1 MNKKYFLLTCLAA
14 FPFALTAQEN
24 NRYEEITNPKLTSI
38 NREPARSTFTSYV
51 TEADAVINDR
61 KNGTFRLSLNGKWKF
76 HYVETFADRPTD
88 FMMDRVDASR
98 WPDINV
104 PGNWELQGFGTPIY
118 VNQPYEFCSS
128 GYPPYWDKPNPP
140 YVPQEWNPTGTYRRE
155 FTLPG
160 DWDDKEIFL
169 SADGVRGAAFYYLNG
184 KFVGMSKDAKTPA
197 RFNVSAIAKK
207 GKNVIAIQIHRFSDA
222 NYLECQDFWR
232 ISGIERD
239 IYLYAQPQIHLT
251 DFKVES
257 PLDENYRNG
266 ILKVKVQFTNES
278 GQNSPF
284 LVGYR
289 LLDKNDQQIA
299 QSSTQVSGDQT
310 EVEFTK
316 KTIQEPLQ
324 WTAETPNLYTLV
336 VSLKRPN
343 GDVIE
348 ATSCKVGF
356 RTVEI
361 KDKQLLVNGQ
371 PILVKGVN
379 YHEHNENTGHYVSE
393 ELMKKDFELWKRYN
407 VNTVRTCH
415 YPQQE
420 RFYELC
426 DEYGIYVID
435 EANIESHGMGYD
447 LRVGGTLGNNPEW
460 LKAHMDRTINMFER
474 NKNYPSLTF
483 WSLGN
488 EAGNGY
494 NFYQTY
500 LWVKN
505 ADKDIMNRPV
515 NYERAQWEWNSD
527 MYVPQY
533 PGADWLENIGKNGS
547 DRPVAPSEYAHAM
560 GNSTGNL
567 WGQWQAIY
575 KYPNLQGGY
584 IWDWV
589 DQGLLQKDKNGRE
602 YWAYGG
608 DFGVDAPSDGNF
620 LCNGLVNPDRGP
632 HPAMAEVK
640 YVHQNVGFEAVD
652 AAAGIFKITN
662 RFYFTNLKK
671 YQIHYNV
678 LANGKT
684 IKGGKVSLDIAP
696 QASKEFTV
704 PVNGLK
710 AQPGTEYFVNF
721 SVTTTEPE
729 PLIPTGYEIAYDQ
742 FQLPIQAEKSIYK
755 ANGPALK
762 TTIQGDELIVSSS
775 KVNFVFNKNSGLV
788 TSYKVDG
795 TEYFKDGFGIQP
807 NFWRAPNDNDYGNST
822 PKRLQVWKQSSKN
835 FRITDATM
843 TAEDK
848 AVSLNVTY
856 LLAAGNLYVVTYKIY
871 PNGIVNVNAKFTSTD
886 MQPTETEVSEA
897 TRMATFT
904 PGSDAARKAA
914 SKLEVPR
921 IGVRFRLPAQMNNVQ
936 YFGRGPEENYIDR
949 NHGTLVGV
957 YKTTADQMY
966 FNYVRPQE
974 NGHHTDT
981 RWIAL
986 SPNKGNGLVLVAD
999 SLIGFNALRNSIEDF
1014 DSEEALPHPYQWNNF
1029 SPEEVA
1035 NHDENAARNVLRRMH
1050 HVNDITPRD
1059 FVEVCVDMK
1068 QQGVGG
1074 YDSWGARPEPFHQIP
1089 ANRDYQWG
1097 FTLVPV
1103 RSANQANEAA
1113 KYDYR

>member
-284 LVGYR
+284 VVGYR

-447 LRVGGTLGNNPEW
+447 LRVGGTLGNNP
-460 LKAHMDRTINMFER
+460 LFMNAHLDRTMNMYER
-474 NKNYPSLTF
+474 DKNHPSVII

-488 EAGNGY
+488 EAGNGL
-494 NFYQTY
+494 NFYVTY
-500 LWVKN
+500 NTLKTL
-505 ADKDIMNRPV
+505 DSRPIQ
-515 NYERAQWEWNSD
+515 YERALLEWNTD
-527 MYVPQY
+527 IYCPMYAPPSY
-533 PGADWLENIGKNGS
+533 LEKYARNKEMT
-547 DRPVAPSEYAHAM
+547 RPLILCEYAHAM
-560 GNSTGNL
+560 GNSLGNFQEY
-567 WGQWQAIY
+567 WDIIE
-575 KYPNLQGGY
+575 KYPILQGGCV
-584 IWDWV
+584 WDWV
-589 DQGLLQKDKNGRE
+589 DQGFAAKTDDGRK

-608 DFGVDAPSDGNF
+608 DYGENGTPSDGNF
-620 LCNGLVNPDRGP
+620 CINGVVYPDRS
-632 HPAMAEVK
+632 VK
-640 YVHQNVGFEAVD
+640 PQTEEMGKVYQNIKFLDFDKQTSTV
-652 AAAGIFKITN
+652 KIRN
-662 RFYFTNLKK
+662 DFSFTNLDK
-671 YQIHYNV
+671 YDFYYIIRDHGKEVYRGKIENIH
-678 LANGKT
+678 AAPGKT
-684 IKGGKVSLDIAP
+684 
-696 QASKEFTV
+696 
-704 PVNGLK
+704 
-710 AQPGTEYFVNF
+710 
-721 SVTTTEPE
+721 VTTGFLNGIPKEKQTTGDVRIEFYAAIKTAEPFL
-729 PLIPTGYEIAYDQ
+729 PAARSLHTNRPTSIP
-742 FQLPIQAEKSIYK
+742 
-755 ANGPALK
+755 
-762 TTIQGDELIVSSS
+762 
-775 KVNFVFNKNSGLV
+775 
-788 TSYKVDG
+788 
-795 TEYFKDGFGIQP
+795 
-807 NFWRAPNDNDYGNST
+807 ST
-822 PKRLQVWKQSSKN
+822 RKRLRHRSPPLLRKKEIWWCSPVPTSKPPS
-835 FRITDATM
+835 TS
-843 TAEDK
+843 K
-848 AVSLNVTY
+848 AAYSPPICTRS
-856 LLAAGNLYVVTYKIY
+856 
-871 PNGIVNVNAKFTSTD
+871 TST
-886 MQPTETEVSEA
+886 
-897 TRMATFT
+897 
-904 PGSDAARKAA
+904 
-914 SKLEVPR
+914 
-921 IGVRFRLPAQMNNVQ
+921 
-936 YFGRGPEENYIDR
+936 Y
-949 NHGTLVGV
+949 
-957 YKTTADQMY
+957 
-966 FNYVRPQE
+966 
-974 NGHHTDT
+974 
-981 RWIAL
+981 
-986 SPNKGNGLVLVAD
+986 
-999 SLIGFNALRNSIEDF
+999 
-1014 DSEEALPHPYQWNNF
+1014 
-1029 SPEEVA
+1029 
-1035 NHDENAARNVLRRMH
+1035 
-1050 HVNDITPRD
+1050 
-1059 FVEVCVDMK
+1059 
-1068 QQGVGG
+1068 
-1074 YDSWGARPEPFHQIP
+1074 
-1089 ANRDYQWG
+1089 
-1097 FTLVPV
+1097 
-1103 RSANQANEAA
+1103 
-1113 KYDYR
+1113 

>member
-1 MNKKYFLLTCLAA
+1 MNKKYFLLTCLAT
-14 FPFALTAQEN
+14 FPFGLTAQEN

-284 LVGYR
+284 VVGYR

-447 LRVGGTLGNNPEW
+447 LRVGGTLGNNP
-460 LKAHMDRTINMFER
+460 LFMNAHLDRTMNMYER
-474 NKNYPSLTF
+474 DKNHPSVII

-488 EAGNGY
+488 EAGNGL
-494 NFYQTY
+494 NFYVTY
-500 LWVKN
+500 NTLKTL
-505 ADKDIMNRPV
+505 DSRPIQ
-515 NYERAQWEWNSD
+515 YERALLEWNTD
-527 MYVPQY
+527 IYCPMYASPSY
-533 PGADWLENIGKNGS
+533 LEKYARNKEMT
-547 DRPVAPSEYAHAM
+547 RPLILCEYAHAM
-560 GNSTGNL
+560 GNSLGNFQDYWDL
-567 WGQWQAIY
+567 IY
-575 KYPNLQGGY
+575 KYDQLQGGF

-589 DQGLLQKDKNGRE
+589 DQTFAIKDENQRDI
-602 YWAYGG
+602 WAFGG
-608 DFGVDAPSDGNF
+608 DMGFVGVVNDSNF
-620 LCNGLVNPDRGP
+620 CANGLVAADRTP
-632 HPAMAEVK
+632 HPHIYEVK
-640 YVHQNVGFEAVD
+640 KVLQYIHFEPLAFTPNKIKVTNWHDFIGLEGYTLRWAVECD
-652 AAAGIFKITN
+652 
-662 RFYFTNLKK
+662 
-671 YQIHYNV
+671 
-678 LANGKT
+678 GKT
-684 IKGGKVSLDIAP
+684 VQNGEMDFPKIAP
-696 QASKEFTV
+696 RNSANIEL
-704 PVNGLK
+704 PLK
-710 AQPGTEYFVNF
+710 ALPADGKEYFLTLRAFTKHEAPLVPKGHEVAIEQWELPSAPSAKTVQPVEGTLTVDRNNETLTVKGNNF
-721 SVTTTEPE
+721 QVAFSTRNGEMTELNYTGKN
-729 PLIPTGYEIAYDQ
+729 LIKE
-742 FQLPIQAEKSIYK
+742 
-755 ANGPALK
+755 
-762 TTIQGDELIVSSS
+762 
-775 KVNFVFNKNSGLV
+775 GL
-788 TSYKVDG
+788 
-795 TEYFKDGFGIQP
+795 QP
-807 NFWRAPNDNDYGNST
+807 NFWRPLTDNDIPNGHLIRCGTWRNAGRDA
-822 PKRLQVWKQSSKN
+822 KLQNIEVAEAGQTATVTATY
-835 FRITDATM
+835 RMEEQDADLQT
-843 TAEDK
+843 
-848 AVSLNVTY
+848 L
-856 LLAAGNLYVVTYKIY
+856 YKIT
-871 PNGIVNVNAKFTSTD
+871 PDGKVQVT
-886 MQPTETEVSEA
+886 MH
-897 TRMATFT
+897 FT
-904 PGSDAARKAA
+904 PGKKPLS
-914 SKLEVPR
+914 EMPR
-921 IGVRFRLPAQMNNVQ
+921 LGMRMILPAEYEMMTWL
-936 YFGRGPEENYIDR
+936 GRGPQETYADR
-949 NHGTLVGV
+949 
-957 YKTTADQMY
+957 KTGALIGLYNATVWEQY
-966 FNYVRPQE
+966 HPYVRAQE
-974 NGHHTDT
+974 TANHCDV
-981 RWIAL
+981 RW
-986 SPNKGNGLVLVAD
+986 V
-999 SLIGFNALRNSIEDF
+999 ALRNATGEGLLVVGEEPLSVSAWNFPMEDIEYRPSQMERRHGGSI
-1014 DSEEALPHPYQWNNF
+1014 QKK
-1029 SPEEVA
+1029 
-1035 NHDENAARNVLRRMH
+1035 
-1050 HVNDITPRD
+1050 
-1059 FVEVCVDMK
+1059 DMIWLNIDHK
-1068 QQGVGG
+1068 QMGVGG
-1074 YDSWGARPEPFHQIP
+1074 DNTWGAQVHPEYTITPHEWK
-1089 ANRDYQWG
+1089 YS
-1097 FTLVPV
+1097 FTLAPL
-1103 RSANQANEAA
+1103 APEDDAAEQAH
-1113 KYDYR
+1113 K

>member
-51 TEADAVINDR
+51 TEADAGINDR

-76 HYVETFADRPTD
+76 HYVEAFADRPTD
-88 FMMDRVDASR
+88 FMMARVDASR

-128 GYPPYWDKPNPP
+128 FYPPKCDKPNPP

-284 LVGYR
+284 VVGYR
-289 LLDKNDQQIA
+289 LLDKIDQQIA

-310 EVEFTK
+310 DVEFTK

-336 VSLKRPN
+336 ISLKRPN

-447 LRVGGTLGNNPEW
+447 LRVGGTLGNNP
-460 LKAHMDRTINMFER
+460 LFMNAHLDRTMNMYER
-474 NKNYPSLTF
+474 DKNHPSVII

-488 EAGNGY
+488 DAGTGL
-494 NFYQTY
+494 NFYVTY
-500 LWVKN
+500 NTLKTL
-505 ADKDIMNRPV
+505 DSRPIQ
-515 NYERAQWEWNSD
+515 YERALLEWTTD
-527 MYVPQY
+527 IYCPMYASPSY
-533 PGADWLENIGKNGS
+533 LEKYARNKEMT
-547 DRPVAPSEYAHAM
+547 RPLILCEYAHAM
-560 GNSTGNL
+560 GNSLGNFQDY
-567 WGQWQAIY
+567 WDIIE
-575 KYPNLQGGY
+575 KYPILQGGC

-589 DQGLLQKDKNGRE
+589 DQGFAAKTDDDRK
-602 YWAYGG
+602 YWTYGG
-608 DFGVDAPSDGNF
+608 DYGEHGTPSDGNF
-620 LCNGLVNPDRGP
+620 
-632 HPAMAEVK
+632 
-640 YVHQNVGFEAVD
+640 
-652 AAAGIFKITN
+652 
-662 RFYFTNLKK
+662 
-671 YQIHYNV
+671 
-678 LANGKT
+678 
-684 IKGGKVSLDIAP
+684 
-696 QASKEFTV
+696 
-704 PVNGLK
+704 
-710 AQPGTEYFVNF
+710 
-721 SVTTTEPE
+721 
-729 PLIPTGYEIAYDQ
+729 
-742 FQLPIQAEKSIYK
+742 
-755 ANGPALK
+755 
-762 TTIQGDELIVSSS
+762 
-775 KVNFVFNKNSGLV
+775 
-788 TSYKVDG
+788 
-795 TEYFKDGFGIQP
+795 
-807 NFWRAPNDNDYGNST
+807 
-822 PKRLQVWKQSSKN
+822 
-835 FRITDATM
+835 
-843 TAEDK
+843 
-848 AVSLNVTY
+848 
-856 LLAAGNLYVVTYKIY
+856 
-871 PNGIVNVNAKFTSTD
+871 
-886 MQPTETEVSEA
+886 
-897 TRMATFT
+897 
-904 PGSDAARKAA
+904 
-914 SKLEVPR
+914 
-921 IGVRFRLPAQMNNVQ
+921 
-936 YFGRGPEENYIDR
+936 
-949 NHGTLVGV
+949 
-957 YKTTADQMY
+957 
-966 FNYVRPQE
+966 
-974 NGHHTDT
+974 
-981 RWIAL
+981 
-986 SPNKGNGLVLVAD
+986 
-999 SLIGFNALRNSIEDF
+999 
-1014 DSEEALPHPYQWNNF
+1014 
-1029 SPEEVA
+1029 
-1035 NHDENAARNVLRRMH
+1035 
-1050 HVNDITPRD
+1050 
-1059 FVEVCVDMK
+1059 
-1068 QQGVGG
+1068 
-1074 YDSWGARPEPFHQIP
+1074 
-1089 ANRDYQWG
+1089 
-1097 FTLVPV
+1097 
-1103 RSANQANEAA
+1103 
-1113 KYDYR
+1113 

>member
-1 MNKKYFLLTCLAA
+1 M
-14 FPFALTAQEN
+14 
-24 NRYEEITNPKLTSI
+24 
-38 NREPARSTFTSYV
+38 
-51 TEADAVINDR
+51 
-61 KNGTFRLSLNGKWKF
+61 SLNGKWKF

-284 LVGYR
+284 VVGYR

-447 LRVGGTLGNNPEW
+447 LRVGGTLGNNP
-460 LKAHMDRTINMFER
+460 LFMNAHLDRTMNMYER
-474 NKNYPSLTF
+474 DKNHPSVII

-488 EAGNGY
+488 EAGNGL
-494 NFYQTY
+494 NFYVTY
-500 LWVKN
+500 NTLKTL
-505 ADKDIMNRPV
+505 DSRPIQ
-515 NYERAQWEWNSD
+515 YERALLEWNTD
-527 MYVPQY
+527 IYCPMYASPSY
-533 PGADWLENIGKNGS
+533 LEKYARNKEMT
-547 DRPVAPSEYAHAM
+547 RPLILCEYAHAM
-560 GNSTGNL
+560 GNSLGNFQDY
-567 WGQWQAIY
+567 WDIIE
-575 KYPNLQGGY
+575 KYPILQGGC

-589 DQGLLQKDKNGRE
+589 DQGFAAKTDDDRK
-602 YWAYGG
+602 YWTYGG
-608 DFGVDAPSDGNF
+608 DYGENGTPSDGNF
-620 LCNGLVNPDRGP
+620 CINGVVYPDRS
-632 HPAMAEVK
+632 VK
-640 YVHQNVGFEAVD
+640 PQTEEMGKVYQNIKFLDFDKQTSTV
-652 AAAGIFKITN
+652 KIRN
-662 RFYFTNLKK
+662 DFSFTNLDK
-671 YQIHYNV
+671 YDFYYIIRDHGKEVYRGKIENIH
-678 LANGKT
+678 AAPGKT
-684 IKGGKVSLDIAP
+684 
-696 QASKEFTV
+696 
-704 PVNGLK
+704 
-710 AQPGTEYFVNF
+710 
-721 SVTTTEPE
+721 VTTGFLNGIPKEKQTTGDVRIEFYAAIKTAEPFL
-729 PLIPTGYEIAYDQ
+729 PAARSSHANRPT
-742 FQLPIQAEKSIYK
+742 SI
-755 ANGPALK
+755 L
-762 TTIQGDELIVSSS
+762 
-775 KVNFVFNKNSGLV
+775 
-788 TSYKVDG
+788 
-795 TEYFKDGFGIQP
+795 
-807 NFWRAPNDNDYGNST
+807 ST
-822 PKRLQVWKQSSKN
+822 RKRLRHSSPPLLRK
-835 FRITDATM
+835 REIWWRSPVPTSKPPSTS
-843 TAEDK
+843 K
-848 AVSLNVTY
+848 AVCSPP
-856 LLAAGNLYVVTYKIY
+856 IY
-871 PNGIVNVNAKFTSTD
+871 TRSTST
-886 MQPTETEVSEA
+886 
-897 TRMATFT
+897 
-904 PGSDAARKAA
+904 
-914 SKLEVPR
+914 
-921 IGVRFRLPAQMNNVQ
+921 
-936 YFGRGPEENYIDR
+936 Y
-949 NHGTLVGV
+949 
-957 YKTTADQMY
+957 
-966 FNYVRPQE
+966 
-974 NGHHTDT
+974 
-981 RWIAL
+981 
-986 SPNKGNGLVLVAD
+986 
-999 SLIGFNALRNSIEDF
+999 
-1014 DSEEALPHPYQWNNF
+1014 
-1029 SPEEVA
+1029 
-1035 NHDENAARNVLRRMH
+1035 
-1050 HVNDITPRD
+1050 
-1059 FVEVCVDMK
+1059 
-1068 QQGVGG
+1068 
-1074 YDSWGARPEPFHQIP
+1074 
-1089 ANRDYQWG
+1089 
-1097 FTLVPV
+1097 
-1103 RSANQANEAA
+1103 
-1113 KYDYR
+1113 